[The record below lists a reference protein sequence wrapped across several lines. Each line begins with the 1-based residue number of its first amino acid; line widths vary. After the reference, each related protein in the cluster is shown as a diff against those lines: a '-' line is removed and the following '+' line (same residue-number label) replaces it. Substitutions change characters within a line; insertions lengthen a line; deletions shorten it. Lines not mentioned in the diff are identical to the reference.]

1 MRRFINALIY
11 GAVMFVTVFLLVVI
25 IGLIANVIYGF
36 PFTGASI
43 FMLLR
48 EASSAG
54 ALAGV
59 ACFLLGYFNVHWKI
73 GSK

>member
-1 MRRFINALIY
+1 VRKFINALIY

-25 IGLIANVIYGF
+25 FGFIANVAYGF
-36 PFTGASI
+36 AFTRSSI
-43 FMLLR
+43 LMLLR
-48 EASSAG
+48 EASFAG

-59 ACFLLGYFNVHWKI
+59 TCSLLGYFNVHWKI